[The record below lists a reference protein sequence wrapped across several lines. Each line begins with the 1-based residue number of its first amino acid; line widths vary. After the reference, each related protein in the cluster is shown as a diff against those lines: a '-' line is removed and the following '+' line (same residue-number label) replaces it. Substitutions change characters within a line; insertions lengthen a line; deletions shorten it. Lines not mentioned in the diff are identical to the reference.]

1 MNNSPQNLEITLK
14 RSLIGV
20 PLKVKK
26 VALAIGLSKPNQKV
40 LRINHPTIQ
49 GMIFK
54 IQHLIDVKTV

>member
-40 LRINHPTIQ
+40 KRLNHPTIQ

>member
-40 LRINHPTIQ
+40 TRVNHPTIQ